1 MYERESIM
9 QHHFHFHLHH
19 HARHHAR
26 YDVDM
31 TQGSTTRHLVR
42 FALPLL
48 AGNLFQQ
55 LYNMVDTWVVGNFV
69 SNEAFSA
76 VGTVTPIINTLIG
89 FFLGMS
95 SGAGVVISQYYGAH
109 RPEKVR
115 EAVHTAML
123 LTVIMG
129 VVFTGVGIAMTPL
142 MLELMKT
149 PAEVAPD
156 QAAYLTIYFAGI
168 MGLLLYNM
176 GSGILRAVGDSQRPF
191 YFLLVSAGV
200 NTALDLLFVL
210 KFGMGVEGVAYATI
224 IAQAVSAAL
233 TIAVLIGYDGS
244 VKLSLRDLRIH
255 WRMLKK
261 IVAVGIPAA
270 LQMAITAFSNV
281 FVQGYINHFGADCMS
296 GWTAYTKIDQLV
308 ILPVQSLSLASTT
321 FVGQNLGVGN
331 VERAKGGVRRALY
344 LSFAVTAVLLVPV
357 LTLAPDMTAFFNS
370 KPEVVS
376 YGALLLRLLSPF
388 YFFFCI
394 NQIYSGALRGSGN
407 SQVPMFI
414 MLGSFVVFRQI
425 YLYVMAHFISNEIV
439 PIAMGYPAGWFVC
452 SAVTLLYYAHC
463 KFDSHRL
470 VEDV

>member
-1 MYERESIM
+1 M

-149 PAEVAPD
+149 PTEVAPD
-156 QAAYLTIYFAGI
+156 QTAYLTIYFAGI

-224 IAQAVSAAL
+224 IAQAVSAVL

>member
-1 MYERESIM
+1 M

-31 TQGSTTRHLVR
+31 TQGSTTRHLIN

-109 RPEKVR
+109 RPEKVH

-123 LTVIMG
+123 LTIVMG

-156 QAAYLTIYFAGI
+156 QTVYLTIYFAGI

-176 GSGILRAVGDSQRPF
+176 GSGILRAVGDSRRPF

-224 IAQAVSAAL
+224 IAQAVSAVL